1 MLDSCIDNHS
11 VKSYLSKHFL
21 FVAITNMLNVVITG
35 FLSPG
40 TSHLEPVVHPTN

>member
-1 MLDSCIDNHS
+1 
-11 VKSYLSKHFL
+11 
-21 FVAITNMLNVVITG
+21 MLNVVITG